1 MDEHNLLKGK
11 RILIVDDEQ
20 DVLDTLADLL
30 TDCEIET
37 AASFDEASEKLNSG
51 SFDITILDIM
61 GVDGYKLLEIA
72 TGLKITA
79 VMLTANALSPEDTIK
94 SHKEGAAYY
103 LPKEEMANI
112 EQHLND
118 VLQAQAK
125 GKSTWSRWFDR
136 FSSFYEE
143 KFGPDWQDKNKDYWD
158 KFKGYY

>member
-1 MDEHNLLKGK
+1 MAKKNLLEGK
-11 RILIVDDEQ
+11 KILIVDDEP

-30 TDCEIET
+30 TDSEVEK
-37 AASFDEASEKLNSG
+37 AASFEAASDRMNAGE
-51 SFDITILDIM
+51 FDIAILDIM

-72 TGLKITA
+72 TGKGILA
-79 VMLTANALSPEDTIK
+79 VMLTAHALSPEDTIK

-118 VLQAQAK
+118 VLEAREK
-125 GKSTWSRWFDR
+125 GKNTWARWFDR

-143 KFGPDWQDKNKDYWD
+143 KFGKDWQDKDKDYWD

>member
-1 MDEHNLLKGK
+1 MDEKNLLEGK

-20 DVLDTLADLL
+20 DILDTLADLL
-30 TDCEIET
+30 TGCEIET

-51 SFDITILDIM
+51 GFDITILDIM

-72 TGLKITA
+72 TGLNITA
-79 VMLTANALSPEDTIK
+79 VMLTANALSPEDTVK

-125 GKSTWSRWFDR
+125 GKSTWSRWFNR

-143 KFGPDWQDKNKDYWD
+143 KFGPDWQDKNKDFWD
-158 KFKGYY
+158 KFTGYY